1 MPIKFYRLP
10 VFRAINWC
18 TAKYDIAKYGK
29 YDKYDTAKYD
39 IAKQFIFKFS
49 VLATFFQSTLLPG
62 NNFIMYFI

>member
-1 MPIKFYRLP
+1 MPVKFYRLS

-29 YDKYDTAKYD
+29 YDKYDT
-39 IAKQFIFKFS
+39 AKQFIFKFS

>member
-49 VLATFFQSTLLPG
+49 VLATFLQSA
-62 NNFIMYFI
+62 